1 MAGPIQSSINQI
13 IGQVGAGVAIYKGI
27 SEQKAKAAKAS
38 LSDATKAKQAGTKLS
53 TKNTIAEHL
62 YEHMQ
67 GKISMEQAKRMGAT
81 MNKKERRQFKES
93 RIGEVKDGNKQQN
106 AGNV

>member
-27 SEQKAKAAKAS
+27 SEQKAKAAKES

-53 TKNTIAEHL
+53 TRNTIAEHL

-67 GKISMEQAKRMGAT
+67 GSISMEQAKKMGAT
-81 MNKKERRQFKES
+81 MSKKERRQFKES
-93 RIGEVKDGNKQQN
+93 RIGEVKDGNKQQD

>member
-13 IGQVGAGVAIYKGI
+13 MGQVGAGVALYKGI
-27 SEQKAKAAKAS
+27 SQQKAKEAKAS

-62 YEHMQ
+62 YEHMK
-67 GKISMEQAKRMGAT
+67 GSISMEQAKRMGAT
-81 MNKKERRQFKES
+81 MSKKERKQFKES

>member
-27 SEQKAKAAKAS
+27 SEKKAKAAKAS
-38 LSDATKAKQAGTKLS
+38 LSDATKAKQAGTKLT
-53 TKNTIAEHL
+53 TKNTIAEHI

-67 GKISMEQAKRMGAT
+67 GKVSMEQAKKMGST
-81 MNKKERRQFKES
+81 MSKKERRQFKDS
-93 RIGEVKDGNKQQN
+93 RIGEVKDDNKQ
-106 AGNV
+106 

>member
-1 MAGPIQSSINQI
+1 MIGYQSGINMALGTIA
-13 IGQVGAGVAIYKGI
+13 GAALGVSKTL
-27 SEQKAKAAKAS
+27 SEQKADAAKAS

-62 YEHMQ
+62 YEHMK
-67 GKISMEQAKRMGAT
+67 GSISMEQAKKMGAT
-81 MNKKERRQFKES
+81 MSKKERKQFKES
-93 RIGEVKDGNKQQN
+93 RIGEVKDGNKQQD